1 MRYSPVSGF
10 QQDQRHEMVSTRKTP
25 DRFSRACA
33 PQREKSV
40 AGEVLSRIRA
50 PVFRLYF
57 LQPVFWRLNFGYLS
71 GPPVVEFTRKEKKIF
86 GDISSLSKR
95 LADDHLY
102 EIVAEEISPGDLDP
116 VAQLKA
122 LEKANG
128 NEERARANYARH
140 RIRRLKDMA
149 AQYVIMEQVEAERQ
163 TEAYEASQRLE
174 REDARRISFGGEIYS
189 EHTRKHFTKAD
200 NGGNIVKYLVISTC
214 IVMLLLALIA
224 N

>member
-1 MRYSPVSGF
+1 M
-10 QQDQRHEMVSTRKTP
+10 
-25 DRFSRACA
+25 
-33 PQREKSV
+33 
-40 AGEVLSRIRA
+40 
-50 PVFRLYF
+50 
-57 LQPVFWRLNFGYLS
+57 
-71 GPPVVEFTRKEKKIF
+71 VEFTRKEKKIF
-86 GDISSLSKR
+86 GDIASLSKR
-95 LADDHLY
+95 LADDRLY
-102 EIVAEEISPGDLDP
+102 EIVAEEISQGDLDP

-149 AQYVIMEQVEAERQ
+149 AQYVIMEQVEAEWQ

-174 REDARRISFGGEIYS
+174 REDARRISFGGKNYS

-200 NGGNIVKYLVISTC
+200 NGGNTVKYIVISTC